1 MIFGGPTGRFM
12 KIVKLASALIAGVM
26 LSCVSA
32 AGAEAQSA
40 PGDYTFTF
48 TGQCTDCT
56 GYGTATL
63 NVQDYVLG
71 TQLTDANLVEFDYS
85 SNLVTLS
92 IDPSVD
98 PSPLLQDK
106 LSGSISSN
114 QGSYNINV
122 EQDLGSIPF
131 RQFTSSTDGSWSVRA
146 PAPLD
151 VGTDGVWTAVSSAP
165 EPSTW
170 LLMLG
175 GIGGIGLMLRQ
186 AKRKTGQRLAGL
198 LAS

>member
-1 MIFGGPTGRFM
+1 M
-12 KIVKLASALIAGVM
+12 
-26 LSCVSA
+26 
-32 AGAEAQSA
+32 
-40 PGDYTFTF
+40 
-48 TGQCTDCT
+48 

-92 IDPSVD
+92 INPSADPFFF
-98 PSPLLQDK
+98 QDK
-106 LSGSISSN
+106 LSGSIALS

-122 EQDLGSIPF
+122 EQDLESLPF
-131 RQFTSSTDGSWSVRA
+131 RQFTSSTDGSWSVSA

-151 VGTDGVWTAVSSAP
+151 VGTSGVWTGSAVSSAP

-186 AKRKTGQRLAGL
+186 AKRKTGQRLAAL
-198 LAS
+198 LAA